1 MNRKAFRLG
10 PQWTARLV
18 IRETHKAELKHI
30 IEEVFRALAGLANIE
45 YCQPAL
51 NELMKGLSAE
61 ELAKATETETA
72 KEWNNQPAPKDV
84 QAWYVSI
91 L

>member
-10 PQWTARLV
+10 PQWTARSV

-30 IEEVFRALAGLANIE
+30 IEEVFGALAGSANIE
-45 YCQPAL
+45 YYQPAL

-61 ELAKATETETA
+61 ELAKATETA

-84 QAWYVSI
+84 QARYVSI